1 MQVSKHIQD
10 KVEKVL
16 QDSISA
22 RSSDRLLML
31 KIWEDEGLRLTQE
44 QQQAFM
50 KVSSPET
57 IRRNRQKLQEDGK
70 YRATADVEAKRAYQ
84 EQEVRAAIR
93 YMGEVKEEIEP
104 FNLFER

>member
-10 KVEKVL
+10 KVERVL
-16 QDSISA
+16 QDNVST
-22 RSSDRLLML
+22 RSNDRLLML
-31 KIWEDEGLRLTQE
+31 KIWEDEGLRFTPE

-70 YRATADVEAKRAYQ
+70 YRATPDVEAKRAYQ

-93 YMGEVKEEIEP
+93 YMGEIKEEVEQ